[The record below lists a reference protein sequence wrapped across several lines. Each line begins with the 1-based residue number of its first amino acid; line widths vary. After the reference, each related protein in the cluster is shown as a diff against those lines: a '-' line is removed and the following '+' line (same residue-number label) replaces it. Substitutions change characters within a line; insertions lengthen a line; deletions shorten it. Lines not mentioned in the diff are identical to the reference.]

1 MFGLS
6 YIKLFIIVAAISAIG
21 YSYVRVW
28 NAAQGAVYA
37 KLKDDRITLL
47 KDGKAIDD
55 KVLQAD
61 DDELRCLLVDCTDGV
76 PNQ

>member
-6 YIKLFIIVAAISAIG
+6 WIKITLLVVAITAIG

-28 NAAQGAVYA
+28 NAGQEAVYA

-61 DDELRCLLVDCTDGV
+61 DDDLKCLLVDCTDGV
-76 PNQ
+76 PID

>member
-6 YIKLFIIVAAISAIG
+6 WIKITLLVVAITAIG

-28 NAAQGAVYA
+28 NAGQEAVYA

-61 DDELRCLLVDCTDGV
+61 DDDLKCLLVDCTDGV
-76 PNQ
+76 SID